1 MAYNPLPL
9 HDSIGNN
16 TWEQTWKRVFVV
28 DTLSNIGID
37 RGNKQ
42 MADGEGHPSPFIV
55 GLTQLGVSGG
65 QKLYFGYK
73 ENYIR
78 QIRKGILEFG
88 AVKLVANTISLRKI
102 IGDDVSIDNLST
114 QNIYAHTG
122 NFDSLNKIDNLEF
135 GEMKGDNIEA
145 DTATLSKINFGTLS
159 GKEITTD
166 QLHIENLLLNN
177 LLANDIRSNYKI
189 KAQVGSFITVS
200 TNQIKTGTFNVDY
213 LNVNNH
219 LNVDS
224 LSAKSIEANELHT
237 NLSILGTLQAVSI
250 ICSNLQ
256 TINFEMPQEITLSK
270 LNTNVISA
278 NGAVINN
285 IAGTEIYGVNFKG
298 TNLSSSTV
306 RTTNFWSK
314 TQTVSKSVISQLS
327 VLSTAKIKT
336 LSSNQIKGYNI
347 TTQFGTMEYFNSNEA
362 CIYNFS
368 GDDLFFSN
376 GVFNKVK
383 SATVS
388 ASDFKGIT
396 ASLNKIIGTTV
407 SIDRVIG
414 NNLSISVNII
424 ANQLSVLSLAKIKTL
439 SSSTIQGQRILFSSG
454 NISNLTA
461 NIATIVNFSGD
472 NLGFNV
478 GNFNTKIKSPMVSA
492 TTVSS
497 GKFKGATVSVGLVKG
512 TTASMNTFRGTT
524 ASMSNFNGGTASI
537 NKVKGLSIYATQWLR
552 STNISASTK
561 IITNQLSTLS
571 TAKIKTLSTNK
582 VKGTNVSVNTV
593 RGLSIYSTNWLRS
606 ANVSA
611 NYLKSSTV
619 SGNTIKSINLSVS
632 TKIMANQLSVLS
644 IAKIKTLSSNQI
656 KGTTVSMDKVKGT
669 TVSAG
674 LVKGTTASLGTF
686 RGTTA
691 SLTTFKGGTASTN
704 KVKGLSIYATQW
716 LRSAN
721 LSIST
726 KIITNQLSTLSTA
739 KIKTL
744 SSDKVK
750 SANVS
755 ANTMK
760 GISLQGFDNVMVW
773 F

>member
-122 NFDSLNKIDNLEF
+122 KFDSLNKIENLEF
-135 GEMKGDNIEA
+135 GEIKGKIIGA

-166 QLHIENLLLNN
+166 QLHIENLILNN
-177 LLANDIRSNYKI
+177 LIANDIKSNYKI
-189 KAQVGSFITVS
+189 KSQIGDFITVS
-200 TNQIKTGTFNVDY
+200 TNLIKTGTFNVDY

-336 LSSNQIKGYNI
+336 LSSNQIKGYSI

-368 GDDLFFSN
+368 GDDLLFSN
-376 GVFNKVK
+376 GEFNKVK

-497 GKFKGATVSVGLVKG
+497 DKFKGTTVSAGLVKG
-512 TTASMNTFRGTT
+512 TNASLGLVKSTTASSDKFKGTTVSAGLVKGTNASLGLVKSTTASSDKFKGTTVSAGLVKGTNASLGTFRGST
-524 ASMSNFNGGTASI
+524 ASMSNFKGGTASL
-537 NKVKGLSIYATQWLR
+537 NTFKGGTASTNTVKGLSIYATQWLR

-669 TVSAG
+669 
-674 LVKGTTASLGTF
+674 
-686 RGTTA
+686 
-691 SLTTFKGGTASTN
+691 
-704 KVKGLSIYATQW
+704 
-716 LRSAN
+716 
-721 LSIST
+721 
-726 KIITNQLSTLSTA
+726 
-739 KIKTL
+739 
-744 SSDKVK
+744 
-750 SANVS
+750 NVS
-755 ANTMK
+755 ANAIK
-760 GISLQGFDNVMVW
+760 GVSLQGFDNVMVW

>member
-145 DTATLSKINFGTLS
+145 DTATISKINFGTLS

-407 SIDRVIG
+407 S
-414 NNLSISVNII
+414 
-424 ANQLSVLSLAKIKTL
+424 A
-439 SSSTIQGQRILFSSG
+439 
-454 NISNLTA
+454 
-461 NIATIVNFSGD
+461 
-472 NLGFNV
+472 
-478 GNFNTKIKSPMVSA
+478 
-492 TTVSS
+492 
-497 GKFKGATVSVGLVKG
+497 GLVKG
-512 TTASMNTFRGTT
+512 TTASLGLVKSTT
-524 ASMSNFNGGTASI
+524 ASS
-537 NKVKGLSIYATQWLR
+537 
-552 STNISASTK
+552 
-561 IITNQLSTLS
+561 
-571 TAKIKTLSTNK
+571 
-582 VKGTNVSVNTV
+582 
-593 RGLSIYSTNWLRS
+593 
-606 ANVSA
+606 
-611 NYLKSSTV
+611 
-619 SGNTIKSINLSVS
+619 
-632 TKIMANQLSVLS
+632 
-644 IAKIKTLSSNQI
+644 
-656 KGTTVSMDKVKGT
+656 DKFKGT

>member
-122 NFDSLNKIDNLEF
+122 KFDSLNKIENLEF
-135 GEMKGDNIEA
+135 GEIKGKIIGA

-166 QLHIENLLLNN
+166 QLHIENLILNN
-177 LLANDIRSNYKI
+177 LIANDIKSNYKI
-189 KAQVGSFITVS
+189 KSQIGDFITVS
-200 TNQIKTGTFNVDY
+200 TNLIKTGTFNVDY

-336 LSSNQIKGYNI
+336 LSSNQIKGYSI

-368 GDDLFFSN
+368 GDDLLFSN
-376 GVFNKVK
+376 GEFNKVK

-497 GKFKGATVSVGLVKG
+497 DKFKGTTVSAGLVKG
-512 TTASMNTFRGTT
+512 TNASLGLVKSTTASSDKFKGTTVSAGLVKGTNASLGTFRGST
-524 ASMSNFNGGTASI
+524 ASMSNFKGGTASL
-537 NKVKGLSIYATQWLR
+537 NTFKGGTASTNTVKGLSIYATQWLR

-669 TVSAG
+669 
-674 LVKGTTASLGTF
+674 
-686 RGTTA
+686 
-691 SLTTFKGGTASTN
+691 
-704 KVKGLSIYATQW
+704 
-716 LRSAN
+716 
-721 LSIST
+721 
-726 KIITNQLSTLSTA
+726 
-739 KIKTL
+739 
-744 SSDKVK
+744 
-750 SANVS
+750 NVS
-755 ANTMK
+755 ANAIK
-760 GISLQGFDNVMVW
+760 GVSLQGFDNVMVW

>member
-42 MADGEGHPSPFIV
+42 MADGEGHPSPLIV

-88 AVKLVANTISLRKI
+88 AEKLVANTISLRKI
-102 IGDDVSIDNLST
+102 IGDDISIHNLST

-122 NFDSLNKIDNLEF
+122 KFDSLNKIENLEF
-135 GEMKGDNIEA
+135 GEIKGNKIEA
-145 DTATLSKINFGTLS
+145 DNAILGKIDFENLS
-159 GKEITTD
+159 GKDIKTE

-285 IAGTEIYGVNFKG
+285 IAGTDIHGVNLNG

-347 TTQFGTMEYFNSNEA
+347 ATQ
-362 CIYNFS
+362 
-368 GDDLFFSN
+368 
-376 GVFNKVK
+376 
-383 SATVS
+383 TVS

-497 GKFKGATVSVGLVKG
+497 GKFKGATVSAGLVKG
-512 TTASMNTFRGTT
+512 TTASLGLVKSTT
-524 ASMSNFNGGTASI
+524 ASSDKF
-537 NKVKGLSIYATQWLR
+537 
-552 STNISASTK
+552 
-561 IITNQLSTLS
+561 
-571 TAKIKTLSTNK
+571 
-582 VKGTNVSVNTV
+582 
-593 RGLSIYSTNWLRS
+593 
-606 ANVSA
+606 
-611 NYLKSSTV
+611 
-619 SGNTIKSINLSVS
+619 
-632 TKIMANQLSVLS
+632 
-644 IAKIKTLSSNQI
+644 
-656 KGTTVSMDKVKGT
+656 KGTTVSAGLVKGTNASLGLVKSTTASSDKFKGT

-760 GISLQGFDNVMVW
+760 GVSLQGFDNVMVW